1 LTSRAQ
7 LQLAGAIDGG
17 GARGEEE
24 EGEGEEG
31 EGEGGRQRA
40 INVLLSQDETYHLR
54 NTSIRAGILN

>member
-24 EGEGEEG
+24 EGEEG

-54 NTSIRAGILN
+54 NTIIRAGILN